1 MIAGPNDVYRPKN
14 PLGKNNPARSCNRC
28 GPFFSGDAT
37 LKTVVE
43 QLTPTRVKLTIEVTP
58 AEFKPS
64 LDHAYEH
71 IAEGVNIPGFRKG
84 KVPAA
89 ILDQRVGRPA
99 ILAHAINDG
108 LDTIYR
114 QAIEEN
120 KVRPLGQ
127 PQADVKQAPDENT
140 FEGNLVVEIEVEAR
154 PEIKLPEYKGLK
166 VKVDEVKVAGK
177 DVEEELDALRSRFGT
192 LKTVDRP
199 AKKGDFTTID
209 LKAEIDGKTIDSA
222 ENISYEIGSGN
233 LLDGIDEALDT
244 LTAGEST
251 TFKSKLVGGEKA
263 GQDAEVSV
271 TLTAVKERE
280 LPKLDDAFAQLA
292 SEFDTV
298 AELKAEIEKQI
309 AASKV
314 FGQLLTDELVALA
327 KVPVSAELVEAEVN
341 RHLEGEGRL
350 EDAAH
355 RAEVTE
361 ESTKTF
367 QAQMVLDAIAE
378 KEDIQV
384 GEQELIQY
392 LVQSAQ
398 QYGMAPNDFIKAI
411 SENGQVP
418 AFVGEVARR
427 KALNIVLEAATVT
440 DSKGKAVDL
449 SEFSKSDASDVV
461 DDHAGHNH

>member
-1 MIAGPNDVYRPKN
+1 M
-14 PLGKNNPARSCNRC
+14 
-28 GPFFSGDAT
+28 
-37 LKTVVE
+37 KTVVE

-108 LDTIYR
+108 LDSIYR

-127 PQADVKQAPDENT
+127 PQADVKQSPDENT

-251 TFKSKLVGGEKA
+251 TFKSKLVGGDKA
-263 GQDAEVSV
+263 GQEAEVSV
-271 TLTAVKERE
+271 TLSAVKERE

-292 SEFDTV
+292 SEFDTL
-298 AELKAEIEKQI
+298 AELKAEIEKQL

-314 FGQLLTDELVALA
+314 FGQGIQARELLTEELLKLV
-327 KVPVSAELVEAEVN
+327 KVPVSAELVEADVN

-361 ESTKTF
+361 QSQKSFKVQMILDEIA
-367 QAQMVLDAIAE
+367 QAENV
-378 KEDIQV
+378 KV
-384 GEQELIQY
+384 NEQELLQY
-392 LVQSAQ
+392 LVQTSQ
-398 QYGMAPNDFIKAI
+398 SYGMDPNEFIKLI
-411 SENGQVP
+411 DQNGQVP
-418 AFVGEVARR
+418 SFVAEVARR
-427 KALNIVLEAATVT
+427 KGLAVVLEHAEVS
-440 DSKGKAVDL
+440 DSKGKVDI
-449 SEFSKSDASDVV
+449 STFTNSDQMTE
-461 DDHAGHNH
+461 DHTGHDHD